1 MKTNERTYVLMSGWA
16 RSGAALTGAMINA
29 HSDADFSVD
38 VLKYFNFCYKRYPN
52 LNRDVLVIMIK
63 EMRIRLKTRFG
74 IDLDMDYCLKTIG
87 DNMDHWHIYRVL
99 MSHIVARKSPK
110 KIVGEY
116 EGVVWGKIPC
126 LLDNVKNSKAII
138 IVRDPRDVLVSFKK
152 NTIAPKNDYL
162 ITVFNYLDLME
173 SWVKY
178 EKLYPDRVLGIRF
191 ERLKSDP
198 ELVARKIC
206 NFLDIEFESGML
218 NNDQWKVLKN
228 NNWEVWE
235 NHNTSSFRDNDN
247 LKSNP
252 VGRWRGLIDPVD
264 HFICEW
270 ILRDVMAI
278 FNMELEFS
286 KPTDKILEI
295 ALERLM
301 SSKLLKE
308 AFLNYTHKR
317 IGSEKYPMD
326 PCNSLNWDKRILNNI
341 DAYKK

>member
-1 MKTNERTYVLMSGWA
+1 MENKQTYVLMSGWA

-29 HSDADFSVD
+29 HSDAAFSVD
-38 VLKYFNFCYKRYPN
+38 VLKYFNFCYKRYPK
-52 LNRDVLVIMIK
+52 LNQDVLVVMVK
-63 EMRIRLKTRFG
+63 EMHIRLKARFG

-87 DNMDHWHIYRVL
+87 DNMDHWYIYKVL
-99 MSHIVARKSPK
+99 MSHIVARKSLK

-126 LLDNVKNSKAII
+126 LLDNVKNSKAIL

-206 NFLDIEFESGML
+206 IFLDIEFEPGML

-252 VGRWRGLIDPVD
+252 VGRWKELIDPVD

-270 ILRDVMAI
+270 ILRDVMTL
-278 FNMELEFS
+278 FDMELTFS
-286 KPTDKILEI
+286 RPSSKILEI
-295 ALERLM
+295 AIDRLM
-301 SSKLLKE
+301 SSELLKE
-308 AFLNYTHKR
+308 AFLNYSHKR
-317 IGSEKYPMD
+317 KGSEKYPID
-326 PCNSLNWDKRILNNI
+326 PCNPSNWDKRYIEDISLLGI
-341 DAYKK
+341 